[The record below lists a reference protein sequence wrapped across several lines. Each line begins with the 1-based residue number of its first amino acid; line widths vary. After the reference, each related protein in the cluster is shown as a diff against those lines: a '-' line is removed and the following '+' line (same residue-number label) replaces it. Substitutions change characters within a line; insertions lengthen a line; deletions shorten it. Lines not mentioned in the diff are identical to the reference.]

1 MTHRLKFDSSRR
13 EAWFKIVESG
23 ATQREANEV
32 VGVSHK
38 TIDYWRKKGR
48 EATEGEYHEFV
59 ERLDAVPKR
68 SRRRSANQVAAS
80 VRNGEYDGSPEAL
93 ERLLVRFAHEDR
105 SVAAIRLLND
115 IRRQRAEQDIGPAK
129 PRASALDRLD
139 ELAQLR
145 SRKVGT

>member
-1 MTHRLKFDSSRR
+1 MTHRVKFDSSRR
-13 EAWFKIVESG
+13 ETWFKIVEGGS
-23 ATQREANEV
+23 TQREANEV

-48 EATEGEYHEFV
+48 EASEGEYHEFV
-59 ERLDAVPKR
+59 QRLDAVPKR
-68 SRRRSANQVAAS
+68 SRRRSANEVAAS
-80 VRNGEYDGSPEAL
+80 VRNVEYDGSPEAL

-115 IRRQRAEQDIGPAK
+115 IRRQRAEQDTEPVK
-129 PRASALDRLD
+129 QKTSSLDRLD
-139 ELAQLR
+139 ELARLR